1 MPAAHRPTHSSPTPL
16 TADHLR
22 PIAPG
27 DPGDRPSDRASER
40 LLIERV
46 LAGDRLA
53 GRALYDAHVV
63 RVHRTAYRLTG
74 DEMLAQECT
83 QEAFIRAFARLDRF
97 RGDSALGTWLT
108 RIAVTV
114 SLNAI
119 RRRKRRGDR
128 EMGLDEA
135 AGVHAA
141 EPGGLDVDLR
151 ERVARAIDSLP
162 EIYRTTVVLHDVEGY
177 THAEIASQLGVPE
190 GTCKTR
196 LFVARRKL
204 REMLADYVKE

>member
-1 MPAAHRPTHSSPTPL
+1 M
-16 TADHLR
+16 
-22 PIAPG
+22 
-27 DPGDRPSDRASER
+27 
-40 LLIERV
+40 IEQV

-53 GRALYDAHVV
+53 GRALYDAHVA
-63 RVHRTAYRLTG
+63 RVHRTTYRLTG

-97 RGDSALGTWLT
+97 RGDAAIGTWLT

-119 RRRKRRGDR
+119 RRRKRRDGR
-128 EMGLDEA
+128 ELGLDEA
-135 AGVHAA
+135 ATMHAA
-141 EPGGLDVDLR
+141 EPGGLEPDLR
-151 ERVARAIDSLP
+151 ERVVQAIDALP
-162 EIYRTTVVLHDVEGY
+162 EIYRTIVVLHDVEGY

-196 LFVARRKL
+196 LFVARRRL

>member
-1 MPAAHRPTHSSPTPL
+1 
-16 TADHLR
+16 
-22 PIAPG
+22 
-27 DPGDRPSDRASER
+27 
-40 LLIERV
+40 V

-53 GRALYDAHVV
+53 GRALYDAHVL

-74 DEMLAQECT
+74 DELLAQECT

-97 RGDSALGTWLT
+97 RGDAALGTWLT

-119 RRRKRRGDR
+119 RQRKRRSDR
-128 EMGLDEA
+128 ELGLDQA
-135 AGVHAA
+135 AALHAA
-141 EPGGLDVDLR
+141 EPGGLEVDLR
-151 ERVARAIDSLP
+151 DRVVQAIDALP

-190 GTCKTR
+190 GTSKTR

-204 REMLADYVKE
+204 REMLADYVRE